1 MRHLDSR
8 KIVIATHNAGK
19 LAEIRELL
27 APYGLE
33 AASAGELGLPEP
45 PETGT
50 TFEENAYTKAFA
62 SASAAGLPALSDDS
76 GLEVD
81 ALGGNPGVYTADWAE
96 KPDGSGRDFRM
107 AMRKV
112 EDLLQKK
119 GATEPAQRGGRF
131 VAVLCLAWPDGHAE
145 YFRGEVEGTLVWPPR
160 GDRGFGYDPVFKPDG
175 YEQTFGEMSAGEKHS
190 WEAGRGDLG
199 LSHRAR
205 AFARF
210 ATTMLEPA

>member
-8 KIVIATHNAGK
+8 KIVVATHNAGK

-33 AASAGELGLPEP
+33 AVSAGELGLPEP

-62 SASAAGLPALSDDS
+62 SASATGLPALSDDS

-81 ALGGNPGVYTADWAE
+81 ALGGDPGVYTADWAE
-96 KPDGSGRDFRM
+96 KPDGSGRDFKM

-119 GATEPAQRGGRF
+119 GATAPARRGGRF

-210 ATTMLEPA
+210 ATAMLERA

>member
-1 MRHLDSR
+1 MRQLDSR
-8 KIVIATHNAGK
+8 KIVVATHNAGK

-33 AASAGELGLPEP
+33 AVSAGELGLPEP

-62 SASAAGLPALSDDS
+62 AASATGLPALSDDS

-81 ALGGNPGVYTADWAE
+81 ALGGRPGVYTADWAE
-96 KPDGSGRDFRM
+96 KPDGSGRDFQM
-107 AMRKV
+107 AMQKV
-112 EDLLQKK
+112 EDLLQEK
-119 GATEPAQRGGRF
+119 GATEPARRSGRF
-131 VAVLCLAWPDGHAE
+131 VAVLCLAWPNGGAE

-160 GDRGFGYDPVFKPDG
+160 GDRGFGYDPVFQPDG

-210 ATTMLEPA
+210 ATALLVQA